1 MRKGVNS
8 NLKRR
13 KGDVGILPPF
23 LPIYTPIL
31 PNSFHQN
38 HQQQKIRHA
47 DPAQFIFLL
56 SFPPSRPHSPPQV
69 VATMAKDR
77 RKNTSVMEKLRR
89 AQVLPKCNNAC
100 PPLGGPNFIVGGG
113 GGEGGVAAG
122 GGEGEE
128 EEGGDDEL
136 SPRRTLRVLLPLL
149 RLLVGLLVLAP
160 GRREEEAAPRVGAKT
175 ARLLPAAAA
184 SLKMSPQLVVA
195 PLLILS
201 TIVPVSS
208 GGFS

>member
-1 MRKGVNS
+1 
-8 NLKRR
+8 
-13 KGDVGILPPF
+13 
-23 LPIYTPIL
+23 
-31 PNSFHQN
+31 
-38 HQQQKIRHA
+38 
-47 DPAQFIFLL
+47 
-56 SFPPSRPHSPPQV
+56 
-69 VATMAKDR
+69 MAKDR

-100 PPLGGPNFIVGGG
+100 PPLGGPNFIVGG

-160 GRREEEAAPRVGAKT
+160 GRREEEAARRVGAKT

-184 SLKMSPQLVVA
+184 SLRMSPQLVVA
-195 PLLILS
+195 PFLIFS